1 VLDSRFR
8 GNDRK
13 DDVSDIPA
21 SELLTLV
28 IVMAAGG
35 ALTGLLA
42 GLFGIGGGAVTVPV
56 LYEAFRVLGV
66 DESVRMQLCV
76 GTSLAIIVPT
86 SIRSAL
92 AHRQRGALRLDA
104 VKRWTIPILIGVA
117 AGAVLAAQAPER
129 VFKLAFVLFSVLIAT
144 KFLLGDRAWRLG
156 NELPGAVAM
165 AGYGFII
172 GFYSSVMG
180 VGGGSVSTLILSLY
194 GTPIHTAIGTGAAVG
209 VVISLAGTMGFM
221 VAGWPVQA
229 LMPALSIGY
238 VSLIGMA
245 LMAPLSV
252 LTAPWGARIAHSL
265 NKRQLEVALGLFLLA
280 VALRFVVSLI

>member
-1 VLDSRFR
+1 MF
-8 GNDRK
+8 N
-13 DDVSDIPA
+13 IPA

-28 IVMAAGG
+28 LVIAAGG

-42 GLFGIGGGAVTVPV
+42 GLFGIGGGAVIVPV

-104 VKRWTIPILIGVA
+104 VRRWTLPILAGVA
-117 AGAVLAAQAPER
+117 AGALLAAWGSER
-129 VFKLAFVLFSVLIAT
+129 LFKAAFVLFSVLIAT
-144 KFLLGDRAWRLG
+144 KFLLGERGWRLG
-156 NELPGAVAM
+156 DNLPGRAAM
-165 AGYGFII
+165 ASYGLII
-172 GFYSSVMG
+172 GFYSAVMG
-180 VGGGSVSTLILSLY
+180 VGGGSVSTLILTLY

-209 VVISLAGTMGFM
+209 VVISLAGTLGFM
-221 VAGWPVQA
+221 AAGWQFQA
-229 LMPALSIGY
+229 LMPAFSIGY
-238 VSLIGMA
+238 VSLLGMA

-252 LTAPWGARIAHSL
+252 LTAPWGARIAHAL

-280 VALRFVVSLI
+280 VAARFALSLV

>member
-1 VLDSRFR
+1 VF
-8 GNDRK
+8 
-13 DDVSDIPA
+13 DIPL
-21 SELLTLV
+21 SELLTL
-28 IVMAAGG
+28 IAVMAGGG

-56 LYEAFRVLGV
+56 LYEAFRAIGV

-104 VKRWTIPILIGVA
+104 VKRWTVPILVGVA
-117 AGAVLAAQAPER
+117 TGGLLASVASPAT
-129 VFKLAFVLFSVLIAT
+129 FKLLFVLFSVLIAT
-144 KFLLGDRAWRLG
+144 KFLLGEKGWRLG
-156 NELPGAVAM
+156 DELPGAAAM
-165 AGYGFII
+165 SGYGLVI

-180 VGGGSVSTLILSLY
+180 VGGGSVSTLILTLY
-194 GTPIHTAIGTGAAVG
+194 GTSIHTAIGTAAAVG
-209 VVISLAGTMGFM
+209 VVISIAGTLGFM
-221 VAGWPVQA
+221 VAGWPHQA

-238 VSLIGMA
+238 VSLVGMA

-265 NKRQLEVALGLFLLA
+265 SKRQLEVALGVFLLV
-280 VALRFVVSLI
+280 VAARFVVSLL